1 MNSGSHQPG
10 GHTAMPAP
18 APNRVL
24 LPVAMAAPA
33 PLPAGAQLAVLD
45 GRSMGTSWQV
55 RLVRPQ
61 QISPDALHAGIQQAL
76 DLVVAQMSHW
86 QADSALSRFN
96 SAPADSWHTLPAELF
111 KVLDY
116 AMFVAQQSG
125 GAFDP
130 CLGKLVNLWGF
141 GPAPQPPAV
150 PAAEQIRNALQ
161 GSGWRRLQLDRAQG
175 RAHQPGGVALDFSG
189 IAKGYAVDQVARYL
203 AAQGIHA
210 YLVEVGGELRGL
222 GCKPDGSPWWTRL
235 EHPDATSSNNTI
247 VALHGL
253 AIATSGDYL
262 RFFEQ
267 DGRRYSHTVDGRT
280 GYPIEHALASV
291 TVLHAECMA
300 ADAHATAIMVL
311 GTEQGLAYAEQWQL
325 PCLLVSRHQAGFS
338 ETMSSAMRAML
349 N

>member
-1 MNSGSHQPG
+1 MNTGSHPPG
-10 GHTAMPAP
+10 GNKTMHAP
-18 APNRVL
+18 VPNRVL
-24 LPVAMAAPA
+24 VALDMAAPA

-45 GRSMGTSWQV
+45 GHSMGTSWQV
-55 RLVRPQ
+55 KLLRPPQ
-61 QISPDALHAGIQQAL
+61 LAPDALYAGIQQAL

-86 QADSALSRFN
+86 EADSALSRFN
-96 SAPADSWHTLPAELF
+96 SAPAHSWHTLPAELF
-111 KVLDY
+111 QVLDY

-141 GPAPQPPAV
+141 GPGQHAPAV

-161 GSGWRRLQLDRAQG
+161 DSGWRRLQLDRGQA
-175 RAHQPGGVALDFSG
+175 RAYQAGGVALDFSG

-203 AAQGIHA
+203 AAQGIHS

-235 EHPDATSSNNTI
+235 ASPDSTLLTNTI

-267 DGRRYSHTVDGRT
+267 DGRRYSHTIDGRT

-311 GTEQGLAYAEQWQL
+311 GAERGLAYAEQWRL
-325 PCLLVSRHQAGFS
+325 PCLLVSRNLAGFS